1 MLDMKKEGLLEI
13 DAVLGGGE
21 ESMRLHK
28 NRGVLVTLDSINGF
42 SSPSFNVL
50 RAAGAMMT
58 FNIVSTVF
66 YFEAKI
72 VKLITTRFCMYV
84 SC

>member
-1 MLDMKKEGLLEI
+1 MKKEGLLEI
-13 DAVLGGGE
+13 DGVLGGGD

-28 NRGVLVTLDSINGF
+28 NRGVLVTLDSINVF

-58 FNIVSTVF
+58 SKKFSAVF
-66 YFEAKI
+66 YFEAKL
-72 VKLITTRFCMYV
+72 VN
-84 SC
+84 